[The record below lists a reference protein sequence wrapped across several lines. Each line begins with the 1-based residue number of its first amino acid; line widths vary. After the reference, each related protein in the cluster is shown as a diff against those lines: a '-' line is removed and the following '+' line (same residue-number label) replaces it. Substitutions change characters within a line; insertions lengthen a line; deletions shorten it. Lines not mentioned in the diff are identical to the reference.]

1 MADEKEEINF
11 DAEEEKASEDEGQE
25 EMGLDDFKG
34 GNYLKTP
41 AVGEELVM
49 EIEKVVKNRNTS
61 GTNGETGVKF
71 DIGLKDKKGG
81 IRRIDIHS
89 KDGVFTVGSWEV
101 YFKLFDNRA
110 GKEGILIK
118 YAKEHNNSF
127 EGAKISIKRNTN
139 GTHASMSADDL
150 AKIRSCSIE
159 EATKYKADV
168 QAAMKEKRIYTV
180 SLA

>member
-61 GTNGETGVKF
+61 GTNSSTGATF
-71 DIGLKDKKGG
+71 SIGLVDKNKNV
-81 IRRIDIHS
+81 RRIDIHA
-89 KDGVFTVGSWEV
+89 KKGVYTITAWNI

-110 GKEGILIK
+110 GKEGILIN
-118 YAKEHNNSF
+118 YAKEHKTF
-127 EGAKISIKRNTN
+127 AGAKIGIKRNFD
-139 GTHASMSADDL
+139 GQHASANVEDL
-150 AKIRSCSIE
+150 AKIRSCSVE
-159 EATKYKADV
+159 DAKKYQDEVKK
-168 QAAMKEKRIYTV
+168 AMKEGTLYTV
-180 SLA
+180 RLI